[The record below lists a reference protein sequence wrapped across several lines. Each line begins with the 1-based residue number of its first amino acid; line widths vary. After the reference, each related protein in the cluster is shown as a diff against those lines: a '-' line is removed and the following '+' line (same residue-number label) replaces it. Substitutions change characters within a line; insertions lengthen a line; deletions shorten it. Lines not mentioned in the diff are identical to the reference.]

1 LKKINLEYAL
11 NELWGATRTNWGKV
25 TQIKENPFYEFS
37 MIYKKG
43 EMNGFLRGRGKVE
56 IITDLNLKNELIQAI
71 PFFKG
76 YWNSVDDPYYTLVK
90 FKLSSVFISD
100 PREGGDKISMKF
112 NDKTGETTV
121 RRFSR
126 EKYLNE

>member
-1 LKKINLEYAL
+1 
-11 NELWGATRTNWGKV
+11 
-25 TQIKENPFYEFS
+25 